1 MKQALTEVT
10 MRNSLSLTESNG
22 EKLHKGCLGTISG
35 PCADFKNPTRNDNF
49 YSRKLW
55 ENAFSN
61 DLTKEALEDRV
72 LIGELGHPLDGRL
85 ETDATKS
92 TIVMT
97 KYWFD
102 DNKGLL
108 MGSFDIL
115 ATPCGKILKSLL
127 DYGCKVG
134 VSSRGEGDV
143 TQRDGKNY
151 VDESSFNFMGFDAVL
166 LPAVKVAK
174 PTLQESIQLK
184 KKAKTFRESL
194 QESIKSA
201 HNKDELD
208 LIKQVI
214 DTTDLPDSDSLL
226 ESVNIKSQELE
237 GITNSSNLSSDLEE
251 AIRQNQELKK
261 EIKRLKE
268 EVATANSSDSQGN
281 TESSEEV
288 VDTDNSESELNE
300 ITEKYSDLVFESTSN
315 SKKLEKVLGK
325 YISLKRKIE
334 SLERVNSNL
343 SESNKRLKEQ
353 VSEVNSKLTE
363 ALSEKSNSRK
373 NLLSIKESGNKRIK
387 GLTQKV
393 RDLEEQVKLVNDE
406 NESLKSDLRE
416 SKSKVRDNHDKI
428 KSLNSEVSK
437 LNESLTKEQDN
448 SKKLKTIQN
457 ELMTKL
463 SESTANQ
470 NNLVREYAKQK
481 SKDFGLNDKEIL
493 ESIKPEDTI
502 ESVNTL
508 IESVKDRKDRYSKL
522 PMITDPNLVRVAK
535 ASVTNNKVSEE
546 DQQTLN
552 FLMGVYK

>member
-1 MKQALTEVT
+1 
-10 MRNSLSLTESNG
+10 
-22 EKLHKGCLGTISG
+22 
-35 PCADFKNPTRNDNF
+35 
-49 YSRKLW
+49 
-55 ENAFSN
+55 
-61 DLTKEALEDRV
+61 
-72 LIGELGHPLDGRL
+72 
-85 ETDATKS
+85 
-92 TIVMT
+92 MT

-115 ATPCGKILKSLL
+115 STPCGKILKSLL

-226 ESVNIKSQELE
+226 ESVNIKSQELD

-268 EVATANSSDSQGN
+268 EVATANSSDNQGN

-288 VDTDNSESELNE
+288 VDTDNSENELNE

-325 YISLKRKIE
+325 YISLKRQIE

-363 ALSEKSNSRK
+363 ALSEKSNSHK

-508 IESVKDRKDRYSKL
+508 IESAKDRKDRYSKL

-535 ASVTNNKVSEE
+535 ASVTNNKVTEE

>member
-1 MKQALTEVT
+1 
-10 MRNSLSLTESNG
+10 
-22 EKLHKGCLGTISG
+22 
-35 PCADFKNPTRNDNF
+35 
-49 YSRKLW
+49 
-55 ENAFSN
+55 
-61 DLTKEALEDRV
+61 
-72 LIGELGHPLDGRL
+72 
-85 ETDATKS
+85 
-92 TIVMT
+92 MT

-115 ATPCGKILKSLL
+115 STPCGKILKSLL

-226 ESVNIKSQELE
+226 ESVNIKSQELD

-268 EVATANSSDSQGN
+268 EVATANSSDNQGN

-288 VDTDNSESELNE
+288 VDTDNSENELNE

-325 YISLKRKIE
+325 YISLKRQIE

-508 IESVKDRKDRYSKL
+508 IESAKDRKDRYSKL

-535 ASVTNNKVSEE
+535 ASVTNNKVTEE